1 MASAHGTVRYPK
13 GPAEPPTGPK
23 PGVVLRAFL
32 DASVGAK
39 LTVGATGVALVL
51 FTIFHLIGNLKMLPG
66 GAASRDAINAYAHFL
81 KHDLGLLIW
90 FARIGLLTLFVLHL
104 VLAVRLKLRSVRAR
118 PVPYAYQRSA
128 QASISSRTMVW
139 SGLVVGLF
147 VVFHLAHYTFGVV
160 KPAHFSGPVLAADP
174 ANPDKPRVVP
184 AGTVIPYLDLRDPE
198 GRHDVYNMVVAGFTN
213 PVVTVLYL
221 VTQLVLFL
229 HLRHGIPSLFQTL
242 GVKNASTRGPIDILG
257 LLAALFILIG
267 NSLIVV
273 AVQAGWVTAAYAT
286 PA

>member
-1 MASAHGTVRYPK
+1 MATAEQTGTVRYPK

-51 FTIFHLIGNLKMLPG
+51 FTVFHLIGNLKMLPG
-66 GAASRDAINAYAHFL
+66 GPASRDAINAYATFL

-90 FARIGLLTLFVLHL
+90 FARGGLLVLFVLHI
-104 VLAVRLKLRSVRAR
+104 VLAVRLKLRSVAAR
-118 PVPYAYQRSA
+118 PIPYAYQRSA

-139 SGLVVGLF
+139 SGMVIGLF

-160 KPAHFSGPVLAADP
+160 KPAVFAGPVLAADP
-174 ANPDKPRVVP
+174 ADPAKAVVAP
-184 AGTVIPYLDLRDPE
+184 AGTAIPYLDLRDPE

-213 PVVTVLYL
+213 PVISVLYL
-221 VTQLVLFL
+221 LTQLVLFL
-229 HLRHGIPSLFQTL
+229 HLRHGIPSTFQTL
-242 GVKNASTRGPIDILG
+242 GVKNASTRGPVDLLG
-257 LLAALFILIG
+257 LLVALFILVG
-267 NSLIVV
+267 NSLIVA
-273 AVQAGWVTAAYAT
+273 AVWAGYVQPAYA
-286 PA
+286 A